1 MKAHKTEEVL
11 RYRPTP
17 QSRSTVARHYTLWR
31 AQKGIP
37 IRCDVQ
43 ACRFHTEPLEWL
55 GETLPLILDHVS
67 GNKLDNSPKNLQ
79 YVCPN
84 CDSQLPTRGGANRGR
99 VQEAAEGSFVLMS
112 RDGKRDYHLI
122 PEPARLR
129 LTTYAPTVV
138 ISSTK
143 SRK

>member
-1 MKAHKTEEVL
+1 MKSHKTEEVL
-11 RYRPTP
+11 QYRPTP
-17 QSRSTVARHYTLWR
+17 RSRSTVGRHYAQWR

-43 ACRFHTEPLEWL
+43 ACPFHTEPLVWL
-55 GETLPLILDHVS
+55 GKTLPVILDHVS
-67 GNKLDNSPKNLQ
+67 GNNLDNSPKNLR

-84 CDSQLPTRGGANRGR
+84 CDSQFSTRGGANRGR
-99 VQEAAEGSFVLMS
+99 VQEAAEGTFVLMS
-112 RDGKRDYHLI
+112 RDGRRHYHLI
-122 PEPARLR
+122 PEPVHIR

-138 ISSTK
+138 ITSPR